1 MTLKALGFSSSSNF
15 KLRAGNANKKIKNRI
30 MALPVHTSD
39 SILKMDLAT
48 VTSPFG
54 LWTNVFVLALG
65 GRSNNIWTQPFLT
78 AVYHDLL
85 I

>member
-1 MTLKALGFSSSSNF
+1 
-15 KLRAGNANKKIKNRI
+15 

-39 SILKMDLAT
+39 SILKMDLAI

-54 LWTNVFVLALG
+54 LWTTVFVAILAVG
-65 GRSNNIWTQPFLT
+65 GRSKNIWTQTFLT
-78 AVYHDLL
+78 AVYQDLL